1 MWLWFVNSFLVK
13 TEFKSIYSWQ
23 CGDEDEKQTME
34 VFSAKTPLS
43 SRFSIQIPLGKKHH
57 LAVVD
62 VFEDTQL
69 VAKVFSVQDRCHALW

>member
-1 MWLWFVNSFLVK
+1 MA
-13 TEFKSIYSWQ
+13 
-23 CGDEDEKQTME
+23 

-43 SRFSIQIPLGKKHH
+43 SRFSIQIPLGKTHH

-69 VAKVFSVQDRCHALW
+69 VAKVFPILNDCYYDLN

>member
-1 MWLWFVNSFLVK
+1 M
-13 TEFKSIYSWQ
+13 
-23 CGDEDEKQTME
+23 D

-62 VFEDTQL
+62 VFEDTEL
-69 VAKVFSVQDRCHALW
+69 VAKVFSISNYYYLCIS

>member
-1 MWLWFVNSFLVK
+1 
-13 TEFKSIYSWQ
+13 
-23 CGDEDEKQTME
+23 ME

-69 VAKVFSVQDRCHALW
+69 VAKVFSVQDRCHAL